1 MGKEMDMESTI
12 GQMVM
17 FTKENMKMTK
27 GTAVEFIFIK
37 AERWK
42 R

>member
-1 MGKEMDMESTI
+1 MGKGTDMENYI
-12 GQMVM
+12 GKMVM

-37 AERWK
+37 AVRW
-42 R
+42 RR